1 MVNCFF
7 EPNYRIR
14 IKLPLRRTLV
24 LLNFLLSNLM
34 FRQMIKVIDKS
45 YVTTAD
51 NKSGAARPLLSLG
64 EETERLRL
72 FIIVQKVFV
81 FVHLSLF

>member
-1 MVNCFF
+1 
-7 EPNYRIR
+7 
-14 IKLPLRRTLV
+14 LRRTLV